1 MNKQNLSVTH
11 LFDRIPMT
19 ASQRIRAE
27 ANMRR
32 GEFMADLML
41 RMFRAIA
48 DAARSLRTHVK
59 AKPAQRLDPAS

>member
-1 MNKQNLSVTH
+1 MSKQNLSAEH

-32 GEFMADLML
+32 GEYMADLML
-41 RMFRAIA
+41 RLFRAIA
-48 DAARSLRTHVK
+48 AAARSLRSHAK
-59 AKPAQRLDPAS
+59 AKPAQRLGPAS